1 MMGDFFA
8 FLVEDVLMICLPQ
21 SCRREPP
28 GLGSPEKIC
37 DYDDEL
43 SQYSLKN
50 ECVWVLSLGI
60 SSDLHALFSPLYLFF
75 CTQSFCRF
83 GSKIGWTQTA
93 LCSGGLASGRP
104 SRKDSPRSQGR
115 ALPALLEQAL
125 QGSVVLPGSFVRLDR
140 PLSSV
145 VSHVLVEY
153 PHGTLISSACV
164 CFSFFLL

>member
-1 MMGDFFA
+1 MGDFFA

-60 SSDLHALFSPLYLFF
+60 SSDLRALFPL
-75 CTQSFCRF
+75 CICSFVHR
-83 GSKIGWTQTA
+83 
-93 LCSGGLASGRP
+93 AS
-104 SRKDSPRSQGR
+104 
-115 ALPALLEQAL
+115 AA
-125 QGSVVLPGSFVRLDR
+125 SVVRLVGPR
-140 PLSSV
+140 QRCAL
-145 VSHVLVEY
+145 E
-153 PHGTLISSACV
+153 A
-164 CFSFFLL
+164 

>member
-1 MMGDFFA
+1 
-8 FLVEDVLMICLPQ
+8 MICLPH
-21 SCRREPP
+21 SRRKNPP

-37 DYDDEL
+37 NYDDEL

-75 CTQSFCRF
+75 CTQSFCCF
-83 GSKIGWTQTA
+83 GIKIGWTQTA

-104 SRKDSPRSQGR
+104 SRKDSQRSQGR
-115 ALPALLEQAL
+115 ALPALLERAVQD
-125 QGSVVLPGSFVRLDR
+125 SVVLPGSFVRFDG
-140 PLSSV
+140 PLSNV
-145 VSHVLVEY
+145 VSQVLVEY

-164 CFSFFLL
+164 WFFAMMLIKVIVMMKTN